1 MKTTTIEDQQIISI
15 PKIMDPRGNLGVI
28 EMNFLPY
35 PMQRVYYLFDVP
47 SDASRGG
54 HAHKAQQA
62 FLIALNGSFTVQLDD
77 GKNKKEVLLNKPD
90 RGLLITE
97 GIWRSLDDFSSG
109 AVCLVISSGAYDEA
123 DYIREYDE
131 FIKSKTM

>member
-47 SDASRGG
+47 SNASRGG

-62 FLIALNGSFTVQLDD
+62 FLIALSGSFTVRLDD

-123 DYIREYDE
+123 DYIREYE
-131 FIKSKTM
+131 AFIKSKTM